1 MTPGTKANSNNPLS
15 RQQGNAA
22 FQEARRV
29 VGVSA
34 RDQVMIEF
42 QRTSLEM
49 AKRFM
54 EAQQNVMLAYLG
66 AQGQTNSFNSEFIDL
81 AVQSQSAWVQSPV
94 NYAVSAEAPVT
105 NPTVQYESNKA
116 AVVKVEPAIVSN
128 EIVVAPMVAEAA
140 AVPANG
146 GSNGKSNGANTEVV
160 SLVKSGNNG
169 SGPLSPSSTTSGAS
183 NAPDAEQLVAS
194 LIEIVSERTGYPP
207 EMLDP
212 ELDLEA
218 DLGIDSIKRVEILNN
233 FRKLLPESTQ
243 SVLEEGIER
252 LAGVK
257 TLAGII
263 DWIRNDLDLGGSSS
277 NSTAINSLSLAPGSA
292 ETSQMQRELV

>member
-1 MTPGTKANSNNPLS
+1 MTPGTKANQNNSLA
-15 RQQGNAA
+15 RQQSNPAS
-22 FQEARRV
+22 QEGRRI

-54 EAQQNVMLAYLG
+54 ETQQNVMLAYLG
-66 AQGQTNSFNSEFIDL
+66 AQGQTNSFNSELIDL
-81 AVQSQSAWVQSPV
+81 AAVQTQSVWTQAPV
-94 NYAVSAEAPVT
+94 NYVVANDVQAP
-105 NPTVQYESNKA
+105 A
-116 AVVKVEPAIVSN
+116 AVMVDHEVSHAAVIKVSEPKGSN
-128 EIVVAPMVAEAA
+128 HEIVVAPLVAEPKAA
-140 AVPANG
+140 PTNG
-146 GSNGKSNGANTEVV
+146 GNGKSSGANAEIV
-160 SLVKSGNNG
+160 SAVKSGNNG
-169 SGPLSPSSTTSGAS
+169 VSAS
-183 NAPDAEQLVAS
+183 NDTNHGGAAAPDAEQLVAS
-194 LIEIVSERTGYPP
+194 LIDIVSERTGYPP

-243 SVLEEGIER
+243 SVLEDGIER

-257 TLAGII
+257 TLSGII
-263 DWIRNDLDLGGSSS
+263 DWIRNDLDLSGSATA
-277 NSTAINSLSLAPGSA
+277 NTGAINSLSIASA
-292 ETSQMQRELV
+292 ESNQMLRELV